1 MDKLRNMMSRKADGT
16 TGAAPAITPADTE
29 AQQTTTV
36 TQDKES
42 GHPNEILEKN
52 IDDAEPDPGAQL
64 GVQKI
69 EAITLTW
76 DKKWLAALLVKHV
89 RPLPLEDT
97 V

>member
-1 MDKLRNMMSRKADGT
+1 MDKLRNMLGRKADST
-16 TGAAPAITPADTE
+16 TDASPAPADTE

-36 TQDKES
+36 TQNKES

-89 RPLPLEDT
+89 HPLPSENI